1 MPADGIISF
10 DEYAELRGAASNMA
24 GADAI
29 LDAVEDQMQRVYEAR
44 AAGVDLGT
52 VCRVAVPVLDLLRAL
67 CSLAPSSSIGANHA
81 GNHAGNHTCDCRRV

>member
-1 MPADGIISF
+1 MPSDGYISF
-10 DEYAELRGAASNMA
+10 DEYAEMRGAGADMA

-29 LDAVEDQMQRVYEAR
+29 LDAVEDQMQRVFEAR

-67 CSLAPSSSIGANHA
+67 CSLAPSSSIGLNNA
-81 GNHAGNHTCDCRRV
+81 GNNACNCRRV